1 MDNLYLNL
9 ITSNL
14 SYRDKQKVMNVVHE
28 SVLNKDKVIINIGK
42 FFYTL
47 INKFK
52 IMPMLHKYLECN
64 GDIKKLEGYKNC
76 LECIK
81 DLKHD
86 KYADVAAGANTI
98 EAAILN
104 LQSRKKYFELACKTD
119 SAKFSKL
126 LFAVAVK
133 MIVGGT
139 STLICHS
146 ATVDPDEGG
155 KRKLVSSFPITCLSK
170 FNEECAKGTV
180 EKLLRTELGLEG
192 EAAKEA
198 FAELLNCK
206 QLETVQ
212 EAGFAENLARAKFAI
227 AAGAAAIA
235 FSSVMVTLIRKAA
248 YWVYYTRIDLA
259 DYFEHQA
266 AYLELN
272 KIALENRKDL
282 SDDKRAKLIAKQEKW
297 RERLLKLSD
306 AIQLDDIKAERQAQ
320 DKSVKDEKS
329 MKPSDLV
336 GVDDTPDFF

>member
-1 MDNLYLNL
+1 MDNLYLSL

-14 SYRDKQKVMNVVHE
+14 SYRDKQKVMKVVHE

-42 FFYTL
+42 FFYTI
-47 INKFK
+47 INKLK
-52 IMPMLHKYLECN
+52 IMPMLHKYLECA
-64 GDIKKLEGYKNC
+64 GDIKKLEGYKNL
-76 LECIK
+76 LESIK

-86 KYADVAAGANTI
+86 AYADVASGANTI

-104 LQSRKKYFELACKTD
+104 LQSRKKYFELACKSDT
-119 SAKFSKL
+119 AKFSKL
-126 LFAVAVK
+126 MFAIAVK

-146 ATVDPDEGG
+146 ATVVPEDGG
-155 KRKLVSSFPITCLSK
+155 KRKPISSFPIKALSK

-180 EKLLRTELGLEG
+180 EKLLRTELGLDG

-198 FAELLNCK
+198 FAEMLDAK
-206 QLETVQ
+206 QLEAVK
-212 EAGFAENLARAKFAI
+212 ESDFANNIAKAKFAI
-227 AAGAAAIA
+227 AVGATAIA
-235 FSSVMVTLIRKAA
+235 FSSVMVTLVRKAA

-266 AYLELN
+266 AYIELN

-282 SDDKRAKLIAKQEKW
+282 SDDKRAKLIEKQEKW

-329 MKPSDLV
+329 MKPADLV
-336 GVDDTPDFF
+336 GVDDVPDFF